1 MVSFGHQD
9 ENSEVGWHWDRDYTL
24 ESSGMNIHP
33 MLATVTYLS
42 EGKERPQLSDPA
54 ANSICQHIQTKKVEH
69 LIWSMKLYS
78 FVGIM
83 HCTHRNHHYV
93 LLHQGVFFSEIFTL
107 ILTKIP

>member
-54 ANSICQHIQTKKVEH
+54 ANSCKCQHIQTKKVEH
-69 LIWSMKLYS
+69 LIWSMDL
-78 FVGIM
+78 
-83 HCTHRNHHYV
+83 
-93 LLHQGVFFSEIFTL
+93 
-107 ILTKIP
+107 